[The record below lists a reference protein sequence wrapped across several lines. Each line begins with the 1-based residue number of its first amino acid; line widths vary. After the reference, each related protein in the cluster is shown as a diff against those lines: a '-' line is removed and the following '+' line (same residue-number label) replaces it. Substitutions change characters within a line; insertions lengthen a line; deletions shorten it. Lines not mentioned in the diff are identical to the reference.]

1 MKHADFVH
9 LHVHTQ
15 YSLLDGAIKLDDLV
29 ACAQEYKMPALAI
42 TDHGNMFGV
51 VEFYKKCMAGGIKP
65 IIGSE
70 VYVAPQDLRKKEP
83 IKGLPDAGYHLI
95 LLVKDMSG
103 YKNLMKLSTIGF
115 LEGFYHKPRIDKEVL
130 KKHSDGL
137 FALSSCLHGEIPT
150 LLLAD
155 NYKKAKDLVEEYKST
170 FGEGNFFLEIQ
181 NHQIEEEKKAIQL
194 LSKLAE
200 ETQVGLVAT
209 NDCHYLKKEHAQAHD
224 VLLCIQTGKKVTD
237 TDRLKFANDNMYF
250 KSPEEMKKL
259 FEDFPHAIENTI
271 RIAEQCNLD
280 LEFGKTHLPDFPPPP
295 GFDDLDSYLE
305 LLSLKGLAQRYS
317 KVTPGLEERLKY
329 ELKVIKQM
337 GFAGYFL
344 IVKDFIDYAKNRGI
358 RVGPGRGSV
367 GGSLVAYAL
376 GITNLD
382 PIKYGLLFERFLNPE
397 RISLP
402 DIDIDFSDK
411 ERDKIIRYVIN
422 KYGKDNV
429 AQIITFGTMA
439 ARAVVRDVGR
449 ALDISYSEVDRIAKL
464 IPWLPDMTLKTA
476 IEREPE
482 LRNLV
487 SSDPRIEKL
496 ISYSEVLEGLCRH
509 ASTHAAG
516 VVIAPEAL
524 TEYVPL
530 YKGTKEEITT
540 QYDMKGIEDI
550 GLLKMDFLGLRTLTV
565 IDETLRILREDL
577 SLVLDIDSIPL
588 DDKKTYQIFS
598 NGETVGIFQF
608 ESSGMRDYLC
618 KLKPESL
625 EELCAM
631 NALYRPGP
639 LDSYMIDEYIQRK
652 RGQKRIVYE
661 HPLLEP
667 ILKETYGVIVYQE
680 QVLKIASE
688 LAGYSLGKADILRKA
703 MGKKKAELMI
713 QQREEFKKGAK
724 VTGIKQEVADKIFD
738 LMATFGRYGFNKA
751 HSAGYA
757 YIAYQTAYL
766 KAHYPVQFMGAT
778 MSSEIGNTNRI
789 VTLIEECKR
798 MGIEVLP
805 PDVNESV
812 GSFKVVETKIR
823 FGLEAV
829 KNVGHGAIE
838 AIVSARER
846 VGKFTSLFQF
856 CEEVDISALN
866 KRVIESLIQSGAFD
880 SVSRHRAQ
888 LMASL
893 DMAMN
898 YGQAVQEDKKRGQT
912 SLFDIGS
919 TSSLQVGAR
928 SSAESGSAFGGK
940 TSPTPKMFEVPE
952 WPISEILSKEKEML
966 GFYVSGHPLTKYEEE
981 LKTFATRT
989 TQTIE
994 EAKDGEEVYIG
1005 GVITQVKINIDR
1017 KKKQMAFATLEDF
1030 VGTVEVVVF
1039 SDCFE
1044 ENRRIIRPESM
1055 VLVKG
1060 RASTKEG
1067 EKAKVVAS
1075 EVTSLSKV
1083 YQKMKT
1089 MLHVLLLTSGAS
1101 EDILNELKQILS
1113 SHPGKSPV
1121 ILHVRTDQA
1130 GGELGEPKELKMR
1143 LKNIS
1148 VEVSKELLEKLK
1160 CLCGEKNVYLNRS

>member
-15 YSLLDGAIKLDDLV
+15 YSLLDGAIKLDDLI
-29 ACAQEYKMPALAI
+29 AQAQEYKMPALAI

-65 IIGSE
+65 IIGCE

-83 IKGLPDAGYHLI
+83 IKGLPDAGYHLL
-95 LLVKDMSG
+95 LLVKDLSG
-103 YKNLMKLSTIGF
+103 YKNLMKLTTIGY

-130 KKHSDGL
+130 RKHSQGL

-155 NYKKAKDLVEEYKST
+155 NYNKAKDLVEEYKST

-181 NHQIEEEKKAIQL
+181 NHQIEEEKKAVRL
-194 LSKLAE
+194 LAKLAE
-200 ETQVGLVAT
+200 ETRVGLVAT
-209 NDCHYLKKEHAQAHD
+209 NDCHYLKKEHALAHD

-259 FEDFPHAIENTI
+259 FEDFPQAIENTI
-271 RIAEQCNLD
+271 KIAEQCNLD
-280 LEFGKTHLPDFPPPP
+280 LEFGKTHLPDFPPPS

-305 LLSLKGLAQRYS
+305 FLSLKGLAQRYS

-344 IVKDFIDYAKNRGI
+344 IVKDFIDYAKSKGI

-367 GGSLVAYAL
+367 GGSLVAYSL

-402 DIDIDFSDK
+402 DIDIDFSDR

-476 IEREPE
+476 IEKEPE

-530 YKGTKEEITT
+530 YKGTREEITT

-565 IDETLRILREDL
+565 IDETLRMLREDL
-577 SLVLDIDSIPL
+577 NLVLDIDSIPL
-588 DDKKTYQIFS
+588 DDKKSYQLFS

-625 EELCAM
+625 EELTAM

-724 VTGIKQEVADKIFD
+724 VKGIKEEVADKIFD

-766 KAHYPVQFMGAT
+766 KAHYPIQFMAAT

-789 VTLIEECKR
+789 VTLMEECKR
-798 MGIEVLP
+798 MEVEVLP

-812 GSFKVVETKIR
+812 GSFKVVGNQIR

-846 VGKFTSLFQF
+846 VEKFTSLFQF
-856 CEEVDISALN
+856 CEEVDLSALN

-880 SVSRHRAQ
+880 SVSKHRAQ

-893 DMAMN
+893 DIAMN
-898 YGQAVQEDKKRGQT
+898 YGQAIQEDKKRGQT
-912 SLFDIGS
+912 SLFDIDS
-919 TSSLQVGAR
+919 TSSLQAGAR
-928 SSAESGSAFGGK
+928 SK

-981 LKTFATRT
+981 LKTFVTKT
-989 TQTIE
+989 TESIE

-1005 GVITQVKINIDR
+1005 GVITHVKTNIDR

-1044 ENRRIIRPESM
+1044 ENRRIIRAESM

-1075 EVTSLSKV
+1075 EVISLSKV
-1083 YQKMKT
+1083 YQKMKAV
-1089 MLHVLLLTSGAS
+1089 LHVLLLTSGAS
-1101 EDILNELKQILS
+1101 EDILNELKQVLS
-1113 SHPGKSPV
+1113 SYPGKSPV
-1121 ILHVRTDQA
+1121 ILHVRTDQ
-1130 GGELGEPKELKMR
+1130 EELKMK

>member
-29 ACAQEYKMPALAI
+29 AQAQEYKMPALAI

-65 IIGSE
+65 IIGCE
-70 VYVAPQDLRKKEP
+70 VYVAPQNLRKKEP
-83 IKGLPDAGYHLI
+83 VKGLPDAGYHLI
-95 LLVKDMSG
+95 LLVKDLSG

-137 FALSSCLHGEIPT
+137 FALSSCLHGEIPS
-150 LLLAD
+150 LLLAH
-155 NYKKAKDLVEEYKST
+155 NHAKAKEVVEEYKSM
-170 FGEGNFFLEIQ
+170 FGEGNFFLELQ
-181 NHQIEEEKKAIQL
+181 NHEIEEEKKVIQL
-194 LSKLAE
+194 LAKLGE

-209 NDCHYLKKEHAQAHD
+209 NDCHYLKKEHALAHD
-224 VLLCIQTGKKVTD
+224 ALLCIQTGKKVTD
-237 TDRLKFANDNMYF
+237 TDRLKFANDQIYF

-259 FEDFPHAIENTI
+259 FEDFPLAIENTI

-295 GFDDLDSYLE
+295 GYDDLDSYLE
-305 LLSLKGLAQRYS
+305 LLSRKGLAQRYS
-317 KVTPGLEERLKY
+317 KVTPGLEERLQY

-344 IVKDFIDYAKNRGI
+344 IVKDFIDYAKNRDI

-376 GITNLD
+376 AITNMD

-402 DIDIDFSDK
+402 DIDIDFSDR

-449 ALDISYSEVDRIAKL
+449 VLDITYSEVDRIAKM

-476 IEREPE
+476 LEREPE

-487 SSDPRIEKL
+487 QSDPRIEKL

-565 IDETLRILREDL
+565 IDDTLKMLREDL
-577 SLVLDIDSIPL
+577 NVALNIDSIPL

-598 NGETVGIFQF
+598 NGETIGIFQF

-625 EELCAM
+625 EELTAM

-703 MGKKKAELMI
+703 MGKKKAELMV
-713 QQREEFKKGAK
+713 QQRDEFKKGAK
-724 VTGIKQEVADKIFD
+724 AKGIKEEVSDKIFD

-766 KAHYPVQFMGAT
+766 KAHYPLQFMAAT

-798 MGIEVLP
+798 MGVEVSP
-805 PDVNESV
+805 PDVNESG
-812 GSFKVVETKIR
+812 GSFKVAENKIR

-838 AIVSARER
+838 AIVKARDTVR
-846 VGKFTSLFQF
+846 KFTSLFQF
-856 CEEVDISALN
+856 CEEVDLSALN
-866 KRVIESLIQSGAFD
+866 KRVIESLIQAGAFD
-880 SVSRHRAQ
+880 SFSKHRAQ

-898 YGQAVQEDKKRGQT
+898 YGQAIQEDKKRGQT
-912 SLFDIGS
+912 SLFDM
-919 TSSLQVGAR
+919 QAK
-928 SSAESGSAFGGK
+928 SSAGGGSAFGGK
-940 TSPTPKMFEVPE
+940 TSPAPKMFEVPE
-952 WPISEILSKEKEML
+952 WPISEILSKEKEVL

-981 LKTFATRT
+981 LKTFVTKT
-989 TQTIE
+989 TESLE

-1005 GVITQVKINIDR
+1005 GVITHVKTNIDR
-1017 KKKQMAFATLEDF
+1017 KKKQMAFVTLEDF
-1030 VGTVEVVVF
+1030 VGSVEVVVF
-1039 SDCFE
+1039 SDCYE
-1044 ENRRIIRPESM
+1044 ENRRIIRTDSM

-1083 YQKMKT
+1083 YQKMNAT
-1089 MLHVLLLTSGAS
+1089 LHILLLTSGAS
-1101 EDILNELKQILS
+1101 EDILGELKKILS
-1113 SHPGKSPV
+1113 SHAGKSPV

-1130 GGELGEPKELKMR
+1130 GGEPVEPKELKMR

-1148 VEVSKELLEKLK
+1148 VEISKELLEKLK
-1160 CLCGEKNVYLNRS
+1160 CLCGEKNVYLNKS

>member
-29 ACAQEYKMPALAI
+29 AQAQEFKMPALAI

-51 VEFYKKCMAGGIKP
+51 IEFYEKCMAFGIKP

-70 VYVAPQDLRKKEP
+70 VYVAPQDLRKKES

-95 LLVKDMSG
+95 LLVKDLSG
-103 YKNLMKLSTIGF
+103 YKNLMKLCTIGF
-115 LEGFYHKPRIDKEVL
+115 LEGFYHKPRIDKETL
-130 KKHSDGL
+130 KKHSQGL

-155 NYKKAKDLVEEYKST
+155 NYNKAKAVVEEYKSM
-170 FGEGNFFLEIQ
+170 FGDGNFFLEIQ

-194 LSKLAE
+194 LSKLAQ

-209 NDCHYLKKEHAQAHD
+209 NDCHYLKKEHALAHD
-224 VLLCIQTGKKVTD
+224 ALLCIQTGKKVTD

-259 FEDFPHAIENTI
+259 FEDFPQAIENTI

-280 LEFGKTHLPDFPPPP
+280 LEFGKTHLPDFPPPS
-295 GFDDLDSYLE
+295 GFEDLDSYLE
-305 LLSLKGLAQRYS
+305 YISRKGLAQRYS
-317 KVTPGLEERLKY
+317 KVTPGLEERLEY

-344 IVKDFIDYAKNRGI
+344 IVKDFIDYAKNKDI

-376 GITNLD
+376 GITNMD

-402 DIDIDFSDK
+402 DIDIDFSDR

-449 ALDISYSEVDRIAKL
+449 VLDIPYSEVDRIAKL

-476 IEREPE
+476 MEREPE

-487 SSDPRIEKL
+487 QSDPRFEKL

-530 YKGTKEEITT
+530 YKGAKEEITT

-565 IDETLRILREDL
+565 IDDTLEMLREDL
-577 SLVLDIDSIPL
+577 NLALEIDSIPL
-588 DDKKTYQIFS
+588 DDKKTYQLFS

-625 EELCAM
+625 EELTAM

-639 LDSYMIDEYIQRK
+639 LDSFMIDEYIQRK
-652 RGQKRIVYE
+652 RGQKKIVHE

-724 VTGIKQEVADKIFD
+724 AKGIKQEVADKIFD

-766 KAHYPVQFMGAT
+766 KAHYPVLFMAAT
-778 MSSEIGNTNRI
+778 MSSEIGNTNRV
-789 VTLIEECKR
+789 VTLMEECKR

-805 PDVNESV
+805 PDVNESI
-812 GSFKVVETKIR
+812 GKFKVVGNRQTDLRKIR

-838 AIVSARER
+838 AIIKARER
-846 VGKFTSLFQF
+846 VGKFRSLLQF
-856 CEEVDISALN
+856 CEEVDLSALN
-866 KRVIESLIQSGAFD
+866 KRVMESLIQAGAFD
-880 SVSRHRAQ
+880 SVSKHRAQ
-888 LMASL
+888 LMISL
-893 DMAMN
+893 DTAMN
-898 YGQAVQEDKKRGQT
+898 YGQNIQEDKKRGQT
-912 SLFDIGS
+912 SLFD
-919 TSSLQVGAR
+919 VGT
-928 SSAESGSAFGGK
+928 ESK
-940 TSPTPKMFEVPE
+940 TSPTPRIPEVPE

-966 GFYVSGHPLTKYEEE
+966 GFYLSGHPLTKYEEE
-981 LKTFATRT
+981 LNTFVTKTTE
-989 TQTIE
+989 TIE
-994 EAKDGEEVYIG
+994 EAKDGEELYIG
-1005 GVITQVKINIDR
+1005 GVITHVKTSVDR

-1030 VGTVEVVVF
+1030 VGSVEVVVF

-1044 ENRRIIRPESM
+1044 KNRRIVRPESM

-1060 RASTKEG
+1060 RASTREG
-1067 EKAKVVAS
+1067 EKAKVIAS
-1075 EVTSLSKV
+1075 DVIGLSRV

-1089 MLHVLLLTSGAS
+1089 TLHVFLLKSGAS
-1101 EDILNELKQILS
+1101 HDILTELKEILS
-1113 SHPGKSPV
+1113 SQPGKTPV
-1121 ILHVRTDQA
+1121 ILHVRTDDSTE
-1130 GGELGEPKELKMR
+1130 GEQELKMR

-1148 VEVSKELLEKLK
+1148 VDVSKELLEKLK
-1160 CLCGEKNVYLNRS
+1160 CLCGEKNVYVNRS

>member
-29 ACAQEYKMPALAI
+29 VQAQEFKMPALAI

-70 VYVAPQDLRKKEP
+70 VYVAPQDRRKKQP

-103 YKNLMKLSTIGF
+103 YKNLMRLTTIGY

-130 KKHSDGL
+130 KKHSQGL

-155 NYKKAKDLVEEYKST
+155 NYDKAKAVVEEYKSI
-170 FGEGNFFLEIQ
+170 FGDGNFFLEIQ
-181 NHQIEEEKKAIQL
+181 NHQIKEEKKAIRL

-200 ETQVGLVAT
+200 ENQVGLVAT
-209 NDCHYLKKEHAQAHD
+209 NDCHYLKKEHALAHD
-224 VLLCIQTGKKVTD
+224 ALLCIQTGKKVAD
-237 TDRLKFANDNMYF
+237 TDRLKFANDQMYF
-250 KSPEEMKKL
+250 KAPEEMKKL
-259 FEDFPHAIENTI
+259 FEDFPQAIQNTI

-305 LLSLKGLAQRYS
+305 YISRKGLAQRYS
-317 KVTPGLEERLKY
+317 KVTPGLEERLEY
-329 ELKVIKQM
+329 ELKVIGRM

-344 IVKDFIDYAKNRGI
+344 IVKDFIDYAKNKGI

-376 GITNLD
+376 GITNMD

-402 DIDIDFSDK
+402 DIDIDFSDR

-422 KYGKDNV
+422 KYGKNNV

-449 ALDISYSEVDRIAKL
+449 VLDIPYSEVDRIAKL

-476 IEREPE
+476 IEREVE
-482 LRNLV
+482 LRNLIQ
-487 SSDPRIEKL
+487 SDPRIEKL
-496 ISYSEVLEGLCRH
+496 ISYSKVLEGLCRH

-530 YKGTKEEITT
+530 YKGAKEEITT

-565 IDETLRILREDL
+565 IDETLDTLREDM
-577 SLVLDIDSIPL
+577 SLALDIDSIPL
-588 DDKKTYQIFS
+588 DDKETYRLFS
-598 NGETVGIFQF
+598 DGETVGIFQF

-625 EELCAM
+625 EELTAM

-680 QVLKIASE
+680 QVLKIASD

-724 VTGIKQEVADKIFD
+724 AKGIKEDVADKIFD

-766 KAHYPVQFMGAT
+766 KAHYPVQFMAAT
-778 MSSEIGNTNRI
+778 MSSEVGNTNRI
-789 VTLIEECKR
+789 VTLMEECKR

-805 PDVNESV
+805 PDVNESM
-812 GSFKVVETKIR
+812 GKFKVVGNKIR

-838 AIVSARER
+838 AIVKAREK
-846 VGKFTSLFQF
+846 VGKFRSLFQF
-856 CEEVDISALN
+856 CEEVESAALN
-866 KRVIESLIQSGAFD
+866 KRVIESLIQAGAFD
-880 SVSRHRAQ
+880 SVSKHRAQ
-888 LMASL
+888 FMAAL
-893 DMAMN
+893 DMAMS
-898 YGQAVQEDKKRGQT
+898 YGQKIQEDRKRGQT
-912 SLFDIGS
+912 SLFDIGEKS
-919 TSSLQVGAR
+919 KPSPAR
-928 SSAESGSAFGGK
+928 
-940 TSPTPKMFEVPE
+940 KMLEVPE

-966 GFYVSGHPLTKYEEE
+966 GFYLSGHPLTKYEQE

-994 EAKDGEEVYIG
+994 DAKDGEELYIG
-1005 GVITQVKINIDR
+1005 GVITHVKTNIDR

-1030 VGTVEVVVF
+1030 VGSVEVVIF
-1039 SDCFE
+1039 SDCYE
-1044 ENRRIIRPESM
+1044 KNRRIIRSESM
-1055 VLVKG
+1055 ILVKG

-1075 EVTSLSKV
+1075 DVISLSKV
-1083 YQKMKT
+1083 YQKMNSV
-1089 MLHVLLLTSGAS
+1089 LHVLLLKSGAS
-1101 EDILNELKQILS
+1101 HDILAELKELLS
-1113 SHPGKSPV
+1113 SQPGKTPI
-1121 ILHVRTDQA
+1121 ILHVRTDDSA
-1130 GGELGEPKELKMR
+1130 EGGQELKMR

-1160 CLCGEKNVYLNRS
+1160 SLCGTKNVYLNRS

>member
-29 ACAQEYKMPALAI
+29 AQAQEFKMPALAI

-51 VEFYKKCMAGGIKP
+51 IEFYKKCMAGGIKP
-65 IIGSE
+65 LIGSE
-70 VYVAPQDLRKKEP
+70 VYVAPRDLRKKEP

-95 LLVKDMSG
+95 LLVKDLSG
-103 YKNLMKLSTIGF
+103 YKNLMKLTTTGY

-130 KKHSDGL
+130 KKHSQGL

-150 LLLAD
+150 LLLAGD
-155 NYKKAKDLVEEYKST
+155 DDKAKKVVEEYKSI
-170 FGEGNFFLEIQ
+170 FGDGNFFLEIQ
-181 NHQIEEEKKAIQL
+181 NHQIEEEKKAIRL
-194 LSKLAE
+194 LSKLAQD
-200 ETQVGLVAT
+200 TQVGLVAT
-209 NDCHYLKKEHAQAHD
+209 NDCHYLKKEHALAHD
-224 VLLCIQTGKKVTD
+224 ALLCIQTGKKVTD
-237 TDRLKFANDNMYF
+237 TDRLRFASDQMYF

-259 FEDFPHAIENTI
+259 FEDFPQAIENTI
-271 RIAEQCNLD
+271 RIAEQCHLD
-280 LEFGKTHLPDFPPPP
+280 LEFGKTHLPEFPPPS
-295 GFDDLDSYLE
+295 GFDDLDSYLKY
-305 LLSLKGLAQRYS
+305 LSRKGLAQRYS
-317 KVTPGLEERLKY
+317 KVTPGLEERLEY
-329 ELKVIKQM
+329 ELKVIRQM

-344 IVKDFIDYAKNRGI
+344 IVKDFIDYAKNKGI

-376 GITNLD
+376 DITNMD

-402 DIDIDFSDK
+402 DIDIDFSDR

-449 ALDISYSEVDRIAKL
+449 VLDIPYSEVDRIAKL

-476 IEREPE
+476 MEREPE

-487 SSDPRIEKL
+487 KSDPRIEKL

-530 YKGTKEEITT
+530 YKGGKEEITT

-565 IDETLRILREDL
+565 IDDTLEMLREDL
-577 SLVLDIDSIPL
+577 NLALDIDTIPL
-588 DDKKTYQIFS
+588 DDKKTYQLFS
-598 NGETVGIFQF
+598 DGETVGIFQF

-625 EELCAM
+625 EELTAM

-661 HPLLEP
+661 HPLLES

-688 LAGYSLGKADILRKA
+688 LAGYNLGKADILRKA

-713 QQREEFKKGAK
+713 KQREEFKKGAK
-724 VTGIKQEVADKIFD
+724 VRGVKEDIADKIFN

-757 YIAYQTAYL
+757 YVAYQTAYL
-766 KAHYPVQFMGAT
+766 KAHYPVQFMAAT
-778 MSSEIGNTNRI
+778 MSSEVGNTNRV
-789 VTLIEECKR
+789 VTLMEECKR

-805 PDVNESV
+805 PDVNQSL
-812 GSFKVVETKIR
+812 GKFKVVGDKIR

-838 AIVSARER
+838 AILKAREKMGR
-846 VGKFTSLFQF
+846 FNSLFQF
-856 CEEVDISALN
+856 CEEVDLSALN
-866 KRVIESLIQSGAFD
+866 KRVIESLIQAGAFD
-880 SVSRHRAQ
+880 SISKHRAQ
-888 LMASL
+888 FMASL
-893 DMAMN
+893 DTAMN
-898 YGQAVQEDKKRGQT
+898 YAEKIQEDRKRGQT
-912 SLFDIGS
+912 SLFDIG
-919 TSSLQVGAR
+919 T
-928 SSAESGSAFGGK
+928 ESK
-940 TSPTPKMFEVPE
+940 TSPTPGVVKVPE

-966 GFYVSGHPLTKYEEE
+966 GFYLSGHPLTKYEEE

-989 TQTIE
+989 TETIE
-994 EAKDGEEVYIG
+994 DARDGEELYMG
-1005 GVITQVKINIDR
+1005 GVITNVKTNIDR

-1030 VGTVEVVVF
+1030 VGSVEVVVF

-1044 ENRRIIRPESM
+1044 KNRRIIRPESM
-1055 VLVKG
+1055 VLVRG

-1075 EVTSLSKV
+1075 DVISLSKV

-1089 MLHVLLLTSGAS
+1089 TLHVLLLKSGAS
-1101 EDILNELKQILS
+1101 HDILTELKEILS
-1113 SHPGKSPV
+1113 SQPGKTPV
-1121 ILHVRTDQA
+1121 ILHVRTDDSA
-1130 GGELGEPKELKMR
+1130 EGGQELKMR

-1160 CLCGEKNVYLNRS
+1160 SLCGTKNVYLNRN